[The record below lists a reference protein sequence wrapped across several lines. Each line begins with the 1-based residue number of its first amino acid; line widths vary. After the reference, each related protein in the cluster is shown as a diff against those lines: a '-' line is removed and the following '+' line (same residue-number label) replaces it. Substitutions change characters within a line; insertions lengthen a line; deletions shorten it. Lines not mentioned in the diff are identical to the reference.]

1 MKTPFALLLALLAAA
16 TCGPA
21 RAQNPP
27 LGASPAASISPTA
40 TGAVKKH
47 GHMMMMKEGRMA
59 ALTQD
64 MPLAN
69 GSTLRPNGTL
79 LMPNG
84 QLMPLSEGEQVT
96 MSGMVMPA
104 PHPAGRRMTRFNKH
118 VAAGMMPPAH

>member
-1 MKTPFALLLALLAAA
+1 MKMLIFSFVGVLAIGIS
-16 TCGPA
+16 GPA
-21 RAQNPP
+21 QAQNPP
-27 LGASPAASISPTA
+27 LGVSPGASSSPTA

-47 GHMMMMKEGRMA
+47 GRMMMMKEGQMA

-69 GSTLRPNGTL
+69 GTTLRPNGTL

-84 QLMPLSEGEQVT
+84 QQMPLSEGEQVT

-104 PHPAGRRMTRFNKH
+104 PHPVERRMTRFNKH
-118 VAAGMMPPAH
+118 VAAGMMPPVR

>member
-1 MKTPFALLLALLAAA
+1 
-16 TCGPA
+16 
-21 RAQNPP
+21 
-27 LGASPAASISPTA
+27 
-40 TGAVKKH
+40 
-47 GHMMMMKEGRMA
+47 MA

-69 GSTLRPNGTL
+69 GSTLRPDGTL
-79 LMPNG
+79 RMPNG

-104 PHPAGRRMTRFNKH
+104 PHPVERRMTRFNKH

>member
-1 MKTPFALLLALLAAA
+1 MKKPFAFLLALLAAA
-16 TCGPA
+16 ANSPA

-27 LGASPAASISPTA
+27 LGASAAASTSPTA
-40 TGAVKKH
+40 TSAVKKR
-47 GHMMMMKEGRMA
+47 GRMMMMKEGQMA

-69 GSTLRPNGTL
+69 GSTLRPDGTL

-84 QLMPLSEGEQVT
+84 QQLYLSEGEQVT

-104 PHPAGRRMTRFNKH
+104 PHPAARRMTRFNKH
-118 VAAGMMPPAH
+118 VAAGMMPPVR